1 MSVSRRP
8 DEETGSSLCYQASP
22 PAGVGVLF
30 LLLVI
35 GALVTLLSP
44 ALDAGMPPFW
54 LNLAAALTGAFVMSV
69 PERRVVL
76 TDGGRLLITG
86 FGQHVDVHA
95 SRILAVSLPRRARLG
110 FGSAVLRWDG
120 GKVQVWQ
127 TMKYVPEPRSR
138 WSFKHVS
145 GRGGQDFGDLVY
157 RLRAHN
163 PALVI
168 EGVEPPPWAVPPPI
182 PPYPPW
188 WSS

>member
-1 MSVSRRP
+1 MSDSRRP
-8 DEETGSSLCYQASP
+8 DEAAASSLRYHASP
-22 PAGVGVLF
+22 PAGLGVLA
-30 LLLVI
+30 LLLII
-35 GALVTLLSP
+35 GVLTMLVTP
-44 ALDAGMPPFW
+44 ALDAGVPAFW
-54 LNLAAALTGAFVMSV
+54 LNLTAAITGALVMSV
-69 PERRVVL
+69 PERRVEL

-95 SRILAVSLPRRARLG
+95 SRILAVRLPRRARLG
-110 FGSAVLRWDG
+110 FGSAVLHWDG
-120 GKVQVWQ
+120 GKAGIWQ
-127 TMKYVPEPRSR
+127 AMRYTPEPRSR

-145 GRGGQDFGDLVY
+145 GRGGRDFGDLVY

-163 PALVI
+163 PALVV